1 MPRSSYS
8 IVLSEHVTNTQHKN
22 TTMAKRNKNNKS
34 FSGGFEKFTA
44 KRGFKGEYDGEQELM
59 RSQRRTL
66 EKSGKAR
73 RSARSENWRKGLG
86 NVDDVEFLDL
96 NDSLV

>member
-1 MPRSSYS
+1 
-8 IVLSEHVTNTQHKN
+8 
-22 TTMAKRNKNNKS
+22 MAKRNKNSKS

-44 KRGFKGEYDGEQELM
+44 KRGFRGEYDGEQELV

-73 RSARSENWRKGLG
+73 RAARSENWRKGL
-86 NVDDVEFLDL
+86 NNIDDVELFDMDG
-96 NDSLV
+96 NPF